1 MIIKHEVVALA
12 RQDDIKEDSSEE
24 ITSPDPS
31 IKELIQHLT
40 AYWEDIDFDF
50 TTVFRK
56 IWKEDTNKVLLIHQL
71 TMLIGELGELLRPLY
86 LESQHDSQ
94 PADNGK
100 KAANV
105 LLHALQ
111 VVRLLEGS
119 DAKVIHAIQRALQE
133 MQRLSSEY
141 RQLYR
146 K

>member
-12 RQDDIKEDSSEE
+12 RQEDNKEDSSEK

-86 LESQHDSQ
+86 LESQ
-94 PADNGK
+94 PETADNGK

-119 DAKVIHAIQRALQE
+119 DAKVIQAIQRALSE

-141 RQLYR
+141 RQLY
-146 K
+146 KK

>member
-1 MIIKHEVVALA
+1 MISKFEMVALV
-12 RQDDIKEDSSEE
+12 RENDIKEDFPEK
-24 ITSPDPS
+24 ITNPDPS

-40 AYWEDIDFDF
+40 TYWEDIDFDF

-56 IWKEDTNKVLLIHQL
+56 IWKEDTTKVLLIHQL

-86 LESQHDSQ
+86 LESHPDSKTS
-94 PADNGK
+94 DNGK

-119 DAKVIHAIQRALQE
+119 DAKVIQAIQRALAE
-133 MQRLSSEY
+133 MQKLSSEY
-141 RQLYR
+141 RQLY
-146 K
+146 KK